1 MNRPKYGEIRA
12 FDSAVER
19 RRCEDFA
26 DLYAIARATES
37 LEAIFARDAVAP
49 AEYAQDCTKLI
60 SQFKSTE
67 SALVSSG
74 AIKSGDSFFKEFQI
88 DFPRAYE
95 RLIRTGVPVTVIH
108 QTHDDRSDTVVVA
121 QTTQSFITAM
131 DAIKLD
137 QKAVD
142 QIQPL
147 IKDLTSSLNRVSGIP
162 ADFDGLT
169 KMKLWLQKLH
179 QMRASDELQ
188 EEEAR
193 QLLFDLESSY
203 GAFIDHLTHGKVK

>member
-1 MNRPKYGEIRA
+1 MNRPKYGEIKA
-12 FDSAVER
+12 FDSATER
-19 RRCEDFA
+19 RRCEDLA

-37 LEAIFARDAVAP
+37 LEAIFSRDAVTP
-49 AEYAQDCTKLI
+49 AEYAQECTKLI

-74 AIKSGDSFFKEFQI
+74 AIKSGDAFFKEFQI

-95 RLIRTGVPVTVIH
+95 RLIRTGVPATVIH
-108 QTHDDRSDTVVVA
+108 ATNVSSDAVVVA

-162 ADFDGLT
+162 GDFDALT

-203 GAFIDHLTHGKVK
+203 GAFIDHLTHGKGK